1 MKCPRCKLENPPSA
15 QTCDCGFSF
24 GGNQADD
31 SQRASAYRITV
42 PATLA
47 PDRFPI
53 RALGTVMI
61 ILGMIICLFFIL
73 IYEPSVPAV
82 DVGKRIFNSGLLQN
96 QQNGL
101 IFGLGISIL
110 GALILLYGKE

>member
-1 MKCPRCKLENPPSA
+1 
-15 QTCDCGFSF
+15 
-24 GGNQADD
+24 
-31 SQRASAYRITV
+31 
-42 PATLA
+42 
-47 PDRFPI
+47 
-53 RALGTVMI
+53 MI

-82 DVGKRIFNSGLLQN
+82 DAGKRIFNSGLLQN